1 MLRESTIFTACISI
15 ISSKLSDQGLI
26 VPPKSLCAKEQP
38 RMDFH
43 LIQKEKYIILLFF
56 HITETEISSAEML
69 ASLHSYESEG
79 DKKKDKTLLANS
91 P

>member
-1 MLRESTIFTACISI
+1 M
-15 ISSKLSDQGLI
+15 GLI

-56 HITETEISSAEML
+56 HITETELSSAAML
-69 ASLHSYESEG
+69 ASLHSYE
-79 DKKKDKTLLANS
+79 
-91 P
+91 